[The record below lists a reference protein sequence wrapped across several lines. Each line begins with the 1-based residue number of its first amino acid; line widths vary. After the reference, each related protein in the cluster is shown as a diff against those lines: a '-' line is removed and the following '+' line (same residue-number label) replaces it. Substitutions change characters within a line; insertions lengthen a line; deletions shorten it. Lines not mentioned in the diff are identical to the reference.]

1 MNNEVNIIIVT
12 LDSLGEWT
20 PILNSD
26 LDDDERND
34 NLPED
39 HIAGVRFA
47 ATPYRHSL
55 CSRMEENPAMQFR
68 LKEELSKI
76 GVPERYLNVLD
87 WEAALPRNEDGEIDF
102 QNIATLEILFRT
114 PIDPRENPRSSNLA
128 TNEPHLDINTWEI
141 GNERLVGE
149 IADAGQ
155 IEPFENFV
163 IDDLMTSQPE
173 LVGRLD
179 DLPDPELHRGLN
191 WPLSRGALYDTDIS
205 EIGGQPV
212 PADGSYYVPHDNPSA
227 FILVSGLIRFNYL
240 QNRPPITGT
249 LPTGLISVTNS

>member
-34 NLPED
+34 DLPED
-39 HIAGVRFA
+39 HVAGVRFA

-68 LKEELSKI
+68 LREELSKI

-114 PIDPRENPRSSNLA
+114 PIDPRESPPSSNLA
-128 TNEPHLDINTWEI
+128 TNAPRLDINTWDI
-141 GNERLVGE
+141 GDERLVGE

-163 IDDLMTSQPE
+163 IENLIAGQPE
-173 LVGRLD
+173 LVGTLD
-179 DLPDPELHRGLN
+179 EPPDPELHRGLN
-191 WPLSRGALYDTDIS
+191 WPLSRGALYDTDTA
-205 EIGGQPV
+205 ELGGQPV
-212 PADGSYYVPHDNPSA
+212 PSDGSYYIPRDNPIA
-227 FILVSGLIRFNYL
+227 FILVSTLIRFNYL

-249 LPTGLISVTNS
+249 LPTGLISVSAP

>member
-20 PILNSD
+20 LVLNSD
-26 LDDDERND
+26 LGDERD
-34 NLPED
+34 DGLPED

-68 LKEELSKI
+68 LREELSKI
-76 GVPERYLNVLD
+76 GVPERCLNVLD

-102 QNIATLEILFRT
+102 QNIATLEILFKK
-114 PIDPRENPRSSNLA
+114 PMDPNESSRFSSIATGEPR
-128 TNEPHLDINTWEI
+128 LDVNTWDI

-163 IDDLMTSQPE
+163 IENLMASHPD

-191 WPLSRGALYDTDIS
+191 WALSRGVLYDTDIS

-212 PADGSYYVPHDNPSA
+212 PADGSYYIPHDNPSA
-227 FILVSGLIRFNYL
+227 FILVSALVRFNYL
-240 QNRPPITGT
+240 RNRPPITGT
-249 LPTGLISVTNS
+249 LPSGLISVSNP